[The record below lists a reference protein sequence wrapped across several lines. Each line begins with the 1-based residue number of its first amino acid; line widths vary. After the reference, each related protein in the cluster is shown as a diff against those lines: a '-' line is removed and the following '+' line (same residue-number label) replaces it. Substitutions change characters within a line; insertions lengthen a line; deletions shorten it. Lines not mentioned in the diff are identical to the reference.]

1 MSGNLSPQAASDSGI
16 ETTLSTRYTVQDKD
30 TVGFLVSGMPMV
42 AATPYLVTIAE
53 MVCYDIAKKLI
64 EPDQITVGSRVVIDH
79 LGASK
84 VGATLV
90 VAASLRARDR
100 NRFTFDVTIKDG
112 ERTVATVEHV
122 RAAVSVQKLMA
133 ALG

>member
-1 MSGNLSPQAASDSGI
+1 MPNDSAPQTATSNSAR
-16 ETTLSTRYTVQDKD
+16 TRVSMRYPVQDKD
-30 TVGFLVSGMPMV
+30 TVGFLVPGMPMV
-42 AATPYLVTIAE
+42 ASTPYLVSVAE
-53 MVCYDIAKKLI
+53 MACYEICTKLVGPG
-64 EPDQITVGSRVVIDH
+64 EITVGSRVVIDH

-84 VGATLV
+84 VGAILAV
-90 VAASLRARDR
+90 DASLRTRER
-100 NRFTFDVTIKDG
+100 NRLYFDITIKDG